1 MIVPGGEAYFA
12 LPVND
17 GLGADSDP
25 SRSDQRR
32 GAIRPKRP
40 ANGNEAIGF

>member
-25 SRSDQRR
+25 SQSDQRR
-32 GAIRPKRP
+32 GAIRPERTSKIGP
-40 ANGNEAIGF
+40 MNGR